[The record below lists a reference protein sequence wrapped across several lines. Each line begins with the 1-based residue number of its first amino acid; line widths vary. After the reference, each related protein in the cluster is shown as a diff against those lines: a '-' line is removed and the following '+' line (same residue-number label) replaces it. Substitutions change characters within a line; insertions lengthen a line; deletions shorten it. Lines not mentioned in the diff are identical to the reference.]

1 MKGVVD
7 RIEGNVVVI
16 VLDDEDVV
24 EVDIKNFDNKV
35 TEGDV
40 VYKGVYNWVVDE
52 EETLK
57 RKKEVENYLNLFD
70 E

>member
-57 RKKEVENYLNLFD
+57 RKKEVENYLKLFD

>member
-7 RIEGNVVVI
+7 RIEGNMVVI
-16 VLDDEDVV
+16 ALDDEDVV

-35 TEGDV
+35 KEGDV